1 MWCCTPG
8 ELPVDWLNSKYGPG
22 PCCPGGSVAQAS
34 PKGSELINC
43 LSCNLIACTGCVP
56 IL

>member
-34 PKGSELINC
+34 PKGSELIIC
-43 LSCNLIACTGCVP
+43 LSCYLIACTGCVP